1 MYECCMT
8 QQKTNRMHVKLS
20 MDELKRPSIETF
32 KNQTKLPVTLVLD
45 NVRSMHNVG
54 SAFRTA
60 DAFALEQI
68 VLCGITG
75 TPPHREIEKTAL
87 GATQSVAWQHIT
99 DTARAIQQLQD
110 EGYRIVAVEQAGGS
124 CALHQFAPSSTE
136 KYALVFGNEVHG
148 VSDEVMA
155 MVDSCVEIPQ
165 SGTKHSLNIAVSV
178 GIVLWEFYTK
188 LQLNT

>member
-1 MYECCMT
+1 
-8 QQKTNRMHVKLS
+8 
-20 MDELKRPSIETF
+20 MDQLERPSVEAF
-32 KNQTKLPVTLVLD
+32 KKQTKLPVTLVLD
-45 NVRSMHNVG
+45 QVRSMHNVG

-68 VLCGITG
+68 ILCGITG

-87 GATQSVAWQHIT
+87 GATQSVAWQHVAET
-99 DTARAIQQLQD
+99 VQAIRQLRD
-110 EGYRIVAVEQAGGS
+110 AGYRVVAVEQAAGS
-124 CALHQFAPSSTE
+124 HALHQFAPAPTE

-155 MVDSCVEIPQ
+155 MVDSCIEIPQ

-188 LQLNT
+188 LRHNARGSR